1 MMTQHRSITRV
12 LSSST
17 ALSLVLQLGFA
28 PISQAHAGS
37 LPTGAS
43 VAAGQVAVGSSGAA
57 MTVTQ
62 SSDKAIVNWNSFS
75 VGNGYSVNFVQPD
88 QTSAILNRVTG
99 TTTSTIAGSVT
110 GNGQVYL
117 INPNGIAITSGGSV
131 KVGGGFVASTLDM
144 KDEDFLS
151 GKLSLEG
158 NGASAA
164 VSNQGV
170 ITVGRGGY
178 AALIGGTVSND
189 GVIAVP
195 LGKVGLGSG
204 EQATLDLSSDGFL
217 QVALPTKAGAEGKG
231 ALVENQGT
239 VSADGGTVVIAAA
252 TAREAARNAINMSG
266 VVEARTVAGREGE
279 IVLGGGEGGR
289 VAVSGKVKATAAA
302 GKGGKVKVTGKAIA
316 LAGAEIDASG
326 GAGGGS
332 VKIGGDRQGSGDT
345 QRAETTSVDA
355 ATVIR
360 ADATEAGKGGDI
372 VVWSDQ
378 KTDFAGLITARGAG
392 AGNGGEAEV
401 SSKAVLAYTGYAD
414 LSAASG
420 TFGTLLL
427 DPYNITISSASASN
441 SSGLTA
447 TGNDSIINVKTL
459 ETALAGA
466 NVTVTTGNDGSQTGN
481 ITLASDLSW
490 SANTLLTLSAAGS
503 VSIAAALKATG
514 TSAGLVL
521 TNASYTIADGGSVT
535 LSGANATLSIGG
547 NAYTLI
553 HTFLDLDSV
562 NYLGLSGRYAL
573 ANDLDLSDRTFNDS
587 LISTGTN
594 GFTGVFAGLGNT
606 ISSLTINSTKSYVGL
621 FSTIG
626 AGGAV
631 RDLDLSGGSVT
642 STGDNVGSLAGYNYG
657 SISSISSTQTVA
669 GKASVG
675 GLVGNNQNIIQG
687 SSFSGSVI
695 AGPGVTYASELGGLV
710 GSNSGTIANSSSAG
724 SVSGASNVGGLA
736 GLNSATITGS
746 HSSAKVTGTSS
757 YHGGL
762 VGGSSGSPVISN
774 SHATGDVSGSFGT
787 GGLVGF
793 VGGLVLQ
800 SYATGNVTSN
810 GQSAG
815 GLAGIGS
822 GVITNSYATGNVSGK
837 SNVGG
842 FIGQSSAIISNSYAT
857 GAVTVSDTTVGGFV
871 GYTSGQISNSW
882 SSGLVTGSSFAGGFV
897 GQNYSSIKTSY
908 WDMGTSGKTTGS
920 AYGQAGVTGLTTAQA
935 RTSAAYSGWNFST
948 DWYQTGDMRPILRS
962 EAATAGSDGV
972 IAISNLHQLAL
983 MGANLSGSYRLVAD
997 IDASETD
1004 ASKAAY
1010 SASGIWASTGWVPV
1024 GPTGGS
1030 RFTGTLDGRG
1040 RTISNLKINSA
1051 SSAVG
1056 LFGYVDTNGILE
1068 NFSLTGSI
1076 VTSGSNAGS
1085 IAGYNYGSMTQVN
1098 SSASVKGN
1106 QYIGGLVGENSGKI
1120 SQSSASGAITGTGAA
1135 IGGLVGTTRGGL
1147 ISQSFASGEVKSSG
1161 VNVGGLVGSAVN
1173 TTIRDA
1179 YTTGSV
1185 TGYNYVGGLIGDAIN
1200 MTVERTFAEGKITAS
1215 GGMVAGGLIGS
1226 SLAGTVTSSYFNTE
1240 TAGLTNGVGYGD
1252 ATGITG
1258 LTTAQM
1264 QTKGSYSGWDFRDVW
1279 YIKNGSYPVLRALTP
1294 DLPTGISITITANS
1308 FSRGYGDGN
1317 PGLTWSITTGA
1328 LEEGDSVTGQLAT
1341 TATTTSGVGTYAITQ
1356 GTLAISDAY
1365 DITFVGGTLTITQRA
1380 ITVTADNLS
1389 KTYGNANPNL
1399 TWTVTDGSLVNGDTL
1414 AGTLSTTADKT
1425 SNVGSYDITQGT
1437 LDNANYAISFASGT
1451 LTINKRAITVTA
1463 DSKSKAYGD
1472 ANPDL
1477 TWSVTNGNLV
1487 NGDNL
1492 SGALQTTA
1500 NSASSVGAYNITQGT
1515 LAASANYD
1523 MTFASGALTVKQRAI
1538 TVTADNMSKTYG
1550 EANPGLTWTVS
1561 QGNLVNGDTL
1571 SGALSTAADK
1581 TSNVGSYD
1589 ITRGTLDNANYAIS
1603 FTSGTLTINKRAI
1616 TVTADNRSKT
1626 YGDANPDLTW
1636 SISEGSLVNG
1646 DSLTGGL
1653 LTKADATSSVG
1664 SYKIAQGTLSAS
1676 DNYALS
1682 FTGGTLTITQRAI
1695 TVTADNLSKTYG
1707 DAIPN
1712 FTWTVTDGSLV
1723 NGDTLSGTLS
1733 TTADKTSNVGAYDII
1748 QGTLDN
1754 ANYAISFASGTLAVK
1769 ARAIKVTA
1777 ADQYKTYGD
1786 ANPDL
1791 TWSISEGN
1799 LVNGDSIS
1807 GSLATTANGASSV
1820 GSYAIGQDTLA
1831 ASSNYALTFAAGAL
1845 TVKQRAITVAANDRS
1860 KTYGDTNPDLTWTV
1874 SKGGLV
1880 NGDTLSGALSTTADA
1895 KSAVGKYDITQGT
1908 LDNANYAITYEAGQ
1922 LKVNQREI
1930 TVTADSL
1937 SRIYGDANPDL
1948 TWAVTKGNLVN
1959 GDSLTGGLFTKADA
1973 TSNIGLYEIA
1983 QGNLSA
1989 SNNYALTFTAGS
2001 LTVKQRAITVAAN
2014 NQSRLFSLDNPDL
2027 TWAITAGNL
2036 VNGDQVKG
2044 QLATEATAAS
2054 PVGEYV
2060 ISRGSL
2066 TAGDNYDLT
2075 VTQATLSV
2083 TPVPATPISSQL
2095 PESLVSFGD
2104 ANTTVSSPPA
2114 QIVVLG
2120 SSATSSDIATNSIS
2134 CSDGAENA
2142 DAAACTAN

>member
-1 MMTQHRSITRV
+1 MTQHRSITRV

-17 ALSLVLQLGFA
+17 ALALVLQLGFA
-28 PISQAHAGS
+28 PVSQAHAGS

-43 VAAGQVAVGSSGAA
+43 VAAGQVAVGTSGTA

-117 INPNGIAITSGGSV
+117 INPNGIAITSSGSV
-131 KVGGGFVASTLDM
+131 KVGGGFVASTLNM

-158 NGASAA
+158 NGASAS

-204 EQATLDLSSDGFL
+204 EQATLDLSGDGFL

-239 VSADGGTVVIAAA
+239 ISADGGTVVIAAA

-302 GKGGKVKVTGKAIA
+302 AKGGKVKVTGKAIA

-326 GAGGGS
+326 AAGGGS
-332 VKIGGDRQGSGDT
+332 VKIGGDRQGAGDT
-345 QRAETTSVDA
+345 ERAETTSVDA

-378 KTDFAGLITARGAG
+378 KTEFAGLITARGAG
-392 AGNGGEAEV
+392 AGQGGDAEV
-401 SSKAVLAYTGYAD
+401 SGKAVLAYSGYAD
-414 LSAASG
+414 LSAANG
-420 TFGTLLL
+420 QFGTLLL

-441 SSGLTA
+441 SSGFSA

-481 ITLASDLSW
+481 ITLASNLSW
-490 SANTLLTLSAAGS
+490 SENTLLTLSAAGS
-503 VSIAAALKATG
+503 VSIGAALKATG
-514 TSAGLVL
+514 TRAGLVL
-521 TNASYTIADGGSVT
+521 TNADYTIADGGSVT

-553 HTFLDLDSV
+553 HDVAGLLAI
-562 NYLGLSGRYAL
+562 NRGLSGRYAL
-573 ANDLDLSDRTFNDS
+573 AGDLDLSGTTYKKGLIGDS
-587 LISTGTN
+587 MLGGIKGT
-594 GFTGVFAGLGNT
+594 FAGLGNV
-606 ISSLTINSTKSYVGL
+606 ISNLTIDSASSYAGL
-621 FSTIG
+621 FVIIERSG
-626 AGGAV
+626 SV

-642 STGDNVGSLAGYNYG
+642 STTIAAGMLAGYSSGTISNVSATG
-657 SISSISSTQTVA
+657 SVQGSSN
-669 GKASVG
+669 VG
-675 GLVGNNQNIIQG
+675 GLVGENEGTTSDVSATATVQG
-687 SSFSGSVI
+687 S
-695 AGPGVTYASELGGLV
+695 
-710 GSNSGTIANSSSAG
+710 
-724 SVSGASNVGGLA
+724 SNVGGLV
-736 GLNSATITGS
+736 GINRGTIAASHATGS
-746 HSSAKVTGTSS
+746 VTGSEHTI
-757 YHGGL
+757 GGL
-762 VGGSSGSPVISN
+762 VGAN
-774 SHATGDVSGSFGT
+774 FGGT
-787 GGLVGF
+787 IRE
-793 VGGLVLQ
+793 
-800 SYATGNVTSN
+800 SYATGK
-810 GQSAG
+810 
-815 GLAGIGS
+815 
-822 GVITNSYATGNVSGK
+822 VSG
-837 SNVGG
+837 SSAEEVGG
-842 FIGQSSAIISNSYAT
+842 FVGHNQGSITLSYAT
-857 GAVTVSDTTVGGFV
+857 GATTGAFYVGGFAGV
-871 GYTSGQISNSW
+871 NSGGGTSTITYSYSTGAA
-882 SSGLVTGSSFAGGFV
+882 TGSSYVGGFAGYYVSGTIS
-897 GQNYSSIKTSY
+897 NAYSSGRVTGQQNVGGFLGANNSVSVASSF
-908 WDMGTSGKTTGS
+908 WDKDTTGQS
-920 AYGQAGVTGLTTAQA
+920 IGVGSGRSTGVTGLTTAEA
-935 RTSAAYSGWNFST
+935 RTSAAYSTWNFST
-948 DWYQTGDMRPILRS
+948 VWYQTGDMRPILRS

-972 IAISNLHQLAL
+972 ITISNLHQLAL
-983 MGANLSGSYRLVAD
+983 MGANLSASYRLVTD

-1004 ASKAAY
+1004 ASDADY

-1024 GPTGGS
+1024 GLTGGMQ
-1030 RFTGTLDGRG
+1030 FTGTLDGLG
-1040 RTISNLKINSA
+1040 HTISALTINRTSGG
-1051 SSAVG
+1051 VG
-1056 LFGYVDTNGILE
+1056 LFGYVGTNGILKD
-1068 NFSLTGSI
+1068 FSLTGSI
-1076 VTSGSNAGS
+1076 VTSASNVGSVVA
-1085 IAGYNYGSMTQVN
+1085 YNYGSITQVS
-1098 SSASVKGN
+1098 SSASVKANEYAGGLVGQN
-1106 QYIGGLVGENSGKI
+1106 WGTIAQSSASGSVTGSGVGIGGLVGVSNS
-1120 SQSSASGAITGTGAA
+1120 
-1135 IGGLVGTTRGGL
+1135 GL
-1147 ISQSFASGEVKSSG
+1147 ISQSFASGTITSNG
-1161 VNVGGLVGSAVN
+1161 IYVGGLVGFSIN
-1173 TTIRDA
+1173 TTISDA
-1179 YTTGSV
+1179 YSIGSV
-1185 TGYNYVGGLIGDAIN
+1185 TGWNYVGGLLGSSIN
-1200 MTVERTFAEGKITAS
+1200 TSVQQAFAAGKITAS
-1215 GGMVAGGLIGS
+1215 DGADAGGLIGTRTAS
-1226 SLAGTVTSSYFNTE
+1226 TITSSYFNTE
-1240 TAGLTNGVGYGD
+1240 TTGLTTGVGDGD
-1252 ATGITG
+1252 VTGVAG

-1264 QTKGSYSGWDFRDVW
+1264 QTKSSYSGLDFKTVW
-1279 YIKNGSYPVLRALTP
+1279 YMKDGSYPVLRALTP
-1294 DLPTGISITITANS
+1294 GLPTGISITITANS
-1308 FSRGYGDGN
+1308 FSRGYGDAN
-1317 PGLTWSITTGA
+1317 PGLTWSITDGA

-1341 TATTTSGVGTYAITQ
+1341 TANSSSGVGTYAITQ

-1380 ITVTADNLS
+1380 ITVTADNH
-1389 KTYGNANPNL
+1389 
-1399 TWTVTDGSLVNGDTL
+1399 
-1414 AGTLSTTADKT
+1414 
-1425 SNVGSYDITQGT
+1425 
-1437 LDNANYAISFASGT
+1437 
-1451 LTINKRAITVTA
+1451 
-1463 DSKSKAYGD
+1463 
-1472 ANPDL
+1472 
-1477 TWSVTNGNLV
+1477 
-1487 NGDNL
+1487 
-1492 SGALQTTA
+1492 
-1500 NSASSVGAYNITQGT
+1500 
-1515 LAASANYD
+1515 
-1523 MTFASGALTVKQRAI
+1523 
-1538 TVTADNMSKTYG
+1538 
-1550 EANPGLTWTVS
+1550 
-1561 QGNLVNGDTL
+1561 
-1571 SGALSTAADK
+1571 
-1581 TSNVGSYD
+1581 
-1589 ITRGTLDNANYAIS
+1589 
-1603 FTSGTLTINKRAI
+1603 
-1616 TVTADNRSKT
+1616 SKT
-1626 YGDANPDLTW
+1626 YGDAN
-1636 SISEGSLVNG
+1636 
-1646 DSLTGGL
+1646 
-1653 LTKADATSSVG
+1653 
-1664 SYKIAQGTLSAS
+1664 
-1676 DNYALS
+1676 
-1682 FTGGTLTITQRAI
+1682 
-1695 TVTADNLSKTYG
+1695 
-1707 DAIPN
+1707 PN

-1733 TTADKTSNVGAYDII
+1733 TTAYKTSNVGAYDITR
-1748 QGTLDN
+1748 GTLDN
-1754 ANYAISFASGTLAVK
+1754 ANYAISFASGTLTVEKRAITVTADSSGKVYGTANPGLTWKVSQGSLANTDTLSGSLATNATLTSNVGRYDITQGTLAASANYAMTFVPNTLTVNKRDIGIAANSVTKVYGDAMPQLTYFVTSGDLVSGDTISGSLATTATQASGVGSYAITQGSLAISDNYDIHFGSGSVTVTPRAISIRADDVSRAYGDPNPQFTWSVTSGEVVKGDTLNVNVYVSVPSTVPVGSYSIITSVGNNPNYYVSNDFGTMTVTPRAITVTANDQSKAYGDANPELTFTVSKGDLVGSDTLYGTLETDASAKSNVGSYDITQGSLYNNNYDITFASGTLTVK
-1769 ARAIKVTA
+1769 ARAITVTA
-1777 ADQYKTYGD
+1777 DNQSKTYGD
-1786 ANPDL
+1786 ANPEL

-1820 GSYAIGQDTLA
+1820 GSYAIGQGTLA

-1845 TVKQRAITVAANDRS
+1845 TIKQRAITVTAKNSS
-1860 KTYGDTNPDLTWTV
+1860 KTYGDANPELTWTV
-1874 SKGGLV
+1874 SEGALV

-1908 LDNANYAITYEAGQ
+1908 LDNANYVITYEAGK

-1973 TSNIGLYEIA
+1973 TSNVGLYEIA

-2027 TWAITAGNL
+2027 TWAITTGNL

-2060 ISRGSL
+2060 ISRGGL

-2104 ANTTVSSPPA
+2104 ANTTVSSQTA